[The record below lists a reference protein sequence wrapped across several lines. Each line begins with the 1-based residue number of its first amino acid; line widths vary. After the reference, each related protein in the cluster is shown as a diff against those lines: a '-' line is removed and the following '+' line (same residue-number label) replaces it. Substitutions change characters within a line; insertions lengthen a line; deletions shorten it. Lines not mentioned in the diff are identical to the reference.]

1 MDQRKIKESLASG
14 KTTEINK
21 ANNTLTT
28 GKLIMSGRI
37 ATIKQ
42 ALLAVL
48 LTAGMAM
55 TAQVQAH
62 GGLALAEDMC
72 VLTVGPYRM
81 HFTGYQPL
89 SQEEEFCE
97 DIPEV
102 GKTVIALD
110 YIQEELRPLTTEVRI
125 IRDTGSEENIDEITV
140 FHLPPKV
147 YPSASIAVEHTFPEK
162 GKFVGLV
169 KVTGGAQDYIS
180 RFPFSVG
187 EGRPTPKVAII
198 APIVLVIAVVAFF
211 LMRKKKNNPSTA

>member
-1 MDQRKIKESLASG
+1 MSARLA
-14 KTTEINK
+14 E
-21 ANNTLTT
+21 
-28 GKLIMSGRI
+28 
-37 ATIKQ
+37 IKQ
-42 ALLAVL
+42 VLLAVL
-48 LTAGMAM
+48 LATSVMF
-55 TAQVQAH
+55 TSQVQAH

-125 IRDTGSEENIDEITV
+125 IRDTGSEENLDAITV
-140 FHLPPKV
+140 FYLPPKV
-147 YPSASIAVEHTFPEK
+147 YPSASITVDHTFPEK

-169 KVTGGAQDYIS
+169 TVTGGAQDYVS

-187 EGRPTPKVAII
+187 DGRPMPKAAII
-198 APIVLVIAVVAFF
+198 APVVLVVIAIGAFF
-211 LMRKKKNNPSTA
+211 WMRSRRKNSPTAA

>member
-1 MDQRKIKESLASG
+1 
-14 KTTEINK
+14 
-21 ANNTLTT
+21 
-28 GKLIMSGRI
+28 MSARFI
-37 ATIKQ
+37 AIKQ
-42 ALLAVL
+42 AILTALLATCVIF
-48 LTAGMAM
+48 TS
-55 TAQVQAH
+55 QVQAH

-72 VLTVGPYRM
+72 ILTVGPYRM

-125 IRDTGSEENIDEITV
+125 IRDTGSEENLDAITV

-147 YPSASIAVEHTFPEK
+147 YPSASITVEHTFPEK

-169 KVTGGAQDYIS
+169 TVTGGAQDYVS

-187 EGRPTPKVAII
+187 EGRPTPKSAII
-198 APIVLVIAVVAFF
+198 APIVLVLAAGAFF
-211 LMRKKKNNPSTA
+211 FMRSKRKNESSGAA

>member
-1 MDQRKIKESLASG
+1 MLVERSA
-14 KTTEINK
+14 
-21 ANNTLTT
+21 A
-28 GKLIMSGRI
+28 
-37 ATIKQ
+37 IKQ
-42 ALLAVL
+42 IVITALVAASIMF
-48 LTAGMAM
+48 TSQA
-55 TAQVQAH
+55 QAH

-97 DIPEV
+97 DIPEI

-110 YIQEELRPLTTEVRI
+110 YIQEELRPLKTEVRI
-125 IRDTGSEENIDEITV
+125 IRDTGSEANLDEITV

-147 YPSASIAVEHTFPEK
+147 YPTASITIDHTFPEK

-169 KVTGGAQDYIS
+169 TVSGGPQEYVS

-187 EGRPTPKVAII
+187 EGRPTPKIVII
-198 APIVLVIAVVAFF
+198 GPILLVVVGAAAFIM
-211 LMRKKKNNPSTA
+211 MRKRKSDGANPA

>member
-1 MDQRKIKESLASG
+1 MSAR
-14 KTTEINK
+14 
-21 ANNTLTT
+21 
-28 GKLIMSGRI
+28 LIEM
-37 ATIKQ
+37 KQ
-42 ALLAVL
+42 ALFAMILA
-48 LTAGMAM
+48 TSMMFTSQA
-55 TAQVQAH
+55 QAH

-97 DIPEV
+97 DIPET

-110 YIQEELRPLTTEVRI
+110 YIQEELRPLKTEVRI
-125 IRDTGSEENIDEITV
+125 IRDTGSEANLDEITV

-147 YPSASIAVEHTFPEK
+147 YPSASITVDHTFPEK

-169 KVTGGAQDYIS
+169 TVTGGAQDYVS

-187 EGRPTPKVAII
+187 EGRPTPKTAII
-198 APIVLVIAVVAFF
+198 APVVLVLAVAAFF
-211 LMRKKKNNPSTA
+211 FLRKRKPANQNPA

>member
-1 MDQRKIKESLASG
+1 MSARLA
-14 KTTEINK
+14 E
-21 ANNTLTT
+21 
-28 GKLIMSGRI
+28 
-37 ATIKQ
+37 IKQ
-42 ALLAVL
+42 VVLTVLLAASVMF
-48 LTAGMAM
+48 T
-55 TAQVQAH
+55 TQVQAH
-62 GGLALAEDMC
+62 GGLALADDMC

-125 IRDTGSEENIDEITV
+125 IRDTGSEENLDAITV
-140 FHLPPKV
+140 FHIPPKV
-147 YPSASIAVEHTFPEK
+147 YPSASIAIEHSFPEK

-169 KVTGGAQDYIS
+169 TVTGGAQDYVS

-187 EGRPTPKVAII
+187 EGRPTPKAAII
-198 APIVLVIAVVAFF
+198 APVVLVIAVVAFF
-211 LMRKKKNNPSTA
+211 LMRRKNKSSSSVA

>member
-1 MDQRKIKESLASG
+1 
-14 KTTEINK
+14 
-21 ANNTLTT
+21 
-28 GKLIMSGRI
+28 MSGRI

-97 DIPEV
+97 DIPEI

-169 KVTGGAQDYIS
+169 TVTGGAQDYIS

-187 EGRPTPKVAII
+187 EGRPTSKVAII
-198 APIVLVIAVVAFF
+198 APIILVIAVVAFF
-211 LMRKKKNNPSTA
+211 LMRKKKNNSTTA

>member
-1 MDQRKIKESLASG
+1 MSLRL
-14 KTTEINK
+14 
-21 ANNTLTT
+21 TLMKQT
-28 GKLIMSGRI
+28 LYSAIL
-37 ATIKQ
+37 ATSI
-42 ALLAVL
+42 VFS
-48 LTAGMAM
+48 
-55 TAQVQAH
+55 AQVQAH

-110 YIQEELRPLTTEVRI
+110 YIQEELRPLKTEVRI
-125 IRDTGSEENIDEITV
+125 IRDTGSEANLDEITV

-147 YPSASIAVEHTFPEK
+147 YPNASITVDHTFPEK

-169 KVTGGAQDYIS
+169 TITGGAQDYVS

-187 EGRPTPKVAII
+187 EGRPTPKAMIYGPIAAVLAIG
-198 APIVLVIAVVAFF
+198 AFI
-211 LMRKKKNNPSTA
+211 LMRVRRKKDTDAA

>member
-1 MDQRKIKESLASG
+1 MSVR
-14 KTTEINK
+14 
-21 ANNTLTT
+21 
-28 GKLIMSGRI
+28 LIDV
-37 ATIKQ
+37 KQ
-42 ALLAVL
+42 AVL
-48 LTAGMAM
+48 TVLFATSMM
-55 TAQVQAH
+55 FTAQAQAH

-110 YIQEELRPLTTEVRI
+110 YIQEELRPLKTEVRI
-125 IRDTGSEENIDEITV
+125 IRDTGSEENLDAITV

-147 YPSASIAVEHTFPEK
+147 YPSASITVDHTFAEK

-169 KVTGGAQDYIS
+169 TVTGGTQDYVS

-187 EGRPTPKVAII
+187 EGRPAPKAAII
-198 APIVLVIAVVAFF
+198 APVVLVLAVAAFF
-211 LMRKKKNNPSTA
+211 YMRSKRKSDNKAAA

>member
-1 MDQRKIKESLASG
+1 MSARLA
-14 KTTEINK
+14 E
-21 ANNTLTT
+21 
-28 GKLIMSGRI
+28 
-37 ATIKQ
+37 IKQ
-42 ALLAVL
+42 VL
-48 LTAGMAM
+48 LTVLLATSVMF
-55 TAQVQAH
+55 TSQVQAH
-62 GGLALAEDMC
+62 GGLALADDMC

-110 YIQEELRPLTTEVRI
+110 YIQEELRPLKTEVRI
-125 IRDTGSEENIDEITV
+125 IRDTGSEADLDAITV

-147 YPSASIAVEHTFPEK
+147 YPSASITVEHVFPEK

-169 KVTGGAQDYIS
+169 TVTGGAQDYVS

-187 EGRPTPKVAII
+187 EGRPTPKAAII
-198 APIVLVIAVVAFF
+198 APVVMVIAIGAFF
-211 LMRKKKNNPSTA
+211 FMRSRRKNDNATKA

>member
-1 MDQRKIKESLASG
+1 MSARLA
-14 KTTEINK
+14 E
-21 ANNTLTT
+21 L
-28 GKLIMSGRI
+28 
-37 ATIKQ
+37 KQ
-42 ALLAVL
+42 VL
-48 LTAGMAM
+48 LTVLLATSVMF
-55 TAQVQAH
+55 TSQVQAH
-62 GGLALAEDMC
+62 GGLALADDMC

-110 YIQEELRPLTTEVRI
+110 YIQEELRPLKTEVRI
-125 IRDTGSEENIDEITV
+125 IRDTGSEADLDAITV

-147 YPSASIAVEHTFPEK
+147 YPSASITVEHVFPEK

-169 KVTGGAQDYIS
+169 TVTGGAQDYVS

-187 EGRPTPKVAII
+187 EGRPTPKAAII
-198 APIVLVIAVVAFF
+198 APVVMVIAIGAFF
-211 LMRKKKNNPSTA
+211 LMRRRKSNDATKT

>member
-1 MDQRKIKESLASG
+1 MSARLA
-14 KTTEINK
+14 E
-21 ANNTLTT
+21 
-28 GKLIMSGRI
+28 
-37 ATIKQ
+37 IKQ
-42 ALLAVL
+42 VL
-48 LTAGMAM
+48 LTVLLATSVMF
-55 TAQVQAH
+55 TSQVQAH
-62 GGLALAEDMC
+62 GGLALADDMC

-110 YIQEELRPLTTEVRI
+110 YIQEELRPLKTEVRI
-125 IRDTGSEENIDEITV
+125 IRDTGSEADLDAITV

-147 YPSASIAVEHTFPEK
+147 YPSASITVEHVFSEK

-169 KVTGGAQDYIS
+169 TVTGGAQDYVS

-187 EGRPTPKVAII
+187 EGRPTPKAAII
-198 APIVLVIAVVAFF
+198 APVVMVIAIGAFF
-211 LMRKKKNNPSTA
+211 FMRSRRKNDNATKA

>member
-1 MDQRKIKESLASG
+1 MAAGVTKIK
-14 KTTEINK
+14 
-21 ANNTLTT
+21 
-28 GKLIMSGRI
+28 
-37 ATIKQ
+37 Q
-42 ALLAVL
+42 VLLA
-48 LTAGMAM
+48 AGVAVCMMFAS
-55 TAQVQAH
+55 QVQAH

-125 IRDTGSEENIDEITV
+125 IRDTGSEENLDAITV

-147 YPSASIAVEHTFPEK
+147 YPSASITVDHTFPEK

-169 KVTGGAQDYIS
+169 TVTGGAQDYVS

-187 EGRPTPKVAII
+187 EGRPTPKAAII
-198 APIVLVIAVVAFF
+198 APVVLVIIAIGAFF
-211 LMRKKKNNPSTA
+211 FMRSRRKSNTPTAV

>member
-1 MDQRKIKESLASG
+1 MSVSIAEVKQVV
-14 KTTEINK
+14 
-21 ANNTLTT
+21 LT
-28 GKLIMSGRI
+28 I
-37 ATIKQ
+37 
-42 ALLAVL
+42 LLA
-48 LTAGMAM
+48 ASMAF
-55 TAQVQAH
+55 TSQVQAH
-62 GGLALAEDMC
+62 GGLALADDMC

-125 IRDTGSEENIDEITV
+125 IRDTGSEENLDAITV

-147 YPSASIAVEHTFPEK
+147 YPTASITVEHTFPEK

-169 KVTGGAQDYIS
+169 TVTGGAQEYVS

-187 EGRPTPKVAII
+187 EGRSTPKVAII
-198 APIVLVIAVVAFF
+198 APVVLIIAAAAF
-211 LMRKKKNNPSTA
+211 LIMRRKNTPTAA

>member
-1 MDQRKIKESLASG
+1 MLVERS
-14 KTTEINK
+14 
-21 ANNTLTT
+21 
-28 GKLIMSGRI
+28 

-42 ALLAVL
+42 IVITAIVAV
-48 LTAGMAM
+48 TVMF
-55 TAQVQAH
+55 TSQVQAH

-110 YIQEELRPLTTEVRI
+110 YIQEELRPLKTEVRI
-125 IRDTGSEENIDEITV
+125 IRDTGSEANLDEITV

-147 YPSASIAVEHTFPEK
+147 YPTASITIDHTFPEK

-169 KVTGGAQDYIS
+169 TVTGGPQEYVS

-187 EGRPTPKVAII
+187 EGRPTPKIAII
-198 APIVLVIAVVAFF
+198 APILLVLAGVAFF
-211 LMRKKKNNPSTA
+211 FMRRKGNPDGTSAA

>member
-1 MDQRKIKESLASG
+1 MSAR
-14 KTTEINK
+14 
-21 ANNTLTT
+21 
-28 GKLIMSGRI
+28 LIEM
-37 ATIKQ
+37 KQ
-42 ALLAVL
+42 ALFAVILA
-48 LTAGMAM
+48 TGMIFTSQA
-55 TAQVQAH
+55 QAH

-97 DIPEV
+97 DIPET

-110 YIQEELRPLTTEVRI
+110 YIQEELRPLKTEVRI
-125 IRDTGSEENIDEITV
+125 IRDTGSEANLDEITV

-147 YPSASIAVEHTFPEK
+147 YPSASITVDHTFPEK

-169 KVTGGAQDYIS
+169 TVTGGAQDYVS

-198 APIVLVIAVVAFF
+198 APVVLVLAVATFF
-211 LMRKKKNNPSTA
+211 YLRKRKPANQNPA

>member
-1 MDQRKIKESLASG
+1 MSARL
-14 KTTEINK
+14 IN
-21 ANNTLTT
+21 
-28 GKLIMSGRI
+28 
-37 ATIKQ
+37 IKQ
-42 ALLAVL
+42 ALSAVILAASML
-48 LTAGMAM
+48 F

-97 DIPEV
+97 DIPEI

-110 YIQEELRPLTTEVRI
+110 YIQEELRPLKTEVRI
-125 IRDTGSEENIDEITV
+125 IRDTGSESNLDEITV

-147 YPSASIAVEHTFPEK
+147 YPTASITVEHTFPEK

-169 KVTGGAQDYIS
+169 TVTGGAQDYVS

-187 EGRPTPKVAII
+187 DGRPTPKSAII
-198 APIVLVIAVVAFF
+198 APVVLVIAAAAFF
-211 LMRKKKNNPSTA
+211 LMRRRKSADQSAA

>member
-1 MDQRKIKESLASG
+1 
-14 KTTEINK
+14 
-21 ANNTLTT
+21 
-28 GKLIMSGRI
+28 MSARFI
-37 ATIKQ
+37 VIKQ
-42 ALLAVL
+42 AILTALLATCVIF
-48 LTAGMAM
+48 TS
-55 TAQVQAH
+55 QVQAH

-72 VLTVGPYRM
+72 ILTVGPYRM

-125 IRDTGSEENIDEITV
+125 IRDTGSEENLDAITV

-147 YPSASIAVEHTFPEK
+147 YPSASITVEHTFPEK

-169 KVTGGAQDYIS
+169 TVTGGAQDYVS

-187 EGRPTPKVAII
+187 EGRPTPKSAII
-198 APIVLVIAVVAFF
+198 APIVLVLAAGAFF
-211 LMRKKKNNPSTA
+211 FMRSKRKNESSGAS

>member
-1 MDQRKIKESLASG
+1 MSARLIEMKQVLFAIILA
-14 KTTEINK
+14 
-21 ANNTLTT
+21 T
-28 GKLIMSGRI
+28 GMVFTSH
-37 ATIKQ
+37 A
-42 ALLAVL
+42 
-48 LTAGMAM
+48 
-55 TAQVQAH
+55 QAH

-97 DIPEV
+97 DIPET

-110 YIQEELRPLTTEVRI
+110 YIQEELRPLKTEVRI
-125 IRDTGSEENIDEITV
+125 IRDTGSEANLDEITV

-147 YPSASIAVEHTFPEK
+147 YPSASITVDHTFPEK

-169 KVTGGAQDYIS
+169 TVTGGAQDYVS

-198 APIVLVIAVVAFF
+198 APVVLVLAVATFF
-211 LMRKKKNNPSTA
+211 YLRKRKPANQNPA

>member
-1 MDQRKIKESLASG
+1 MIFAS
-14 KTTEINK
+14 
-21 ANNTLTT
+21 
-28 GKLIMSGRI
+28 
-37 ATIKQ
+37 
-42 ALLAVL
+42 
-48 LTAGMAM
+48 
-55 TAQVQAH
+55 QVQAH

-125 IRDTGSEENIDEITV
+125 IRDTGSEENLDGITV

-147 YPSASIAVEHTFPEK
+147 YPSASITVDHTFPEK

-169 KVTGGAQDYIS
+169 TVTGGAQDYVS

-187 EGRPTPKVAII
+187 EGRPTPKATII
-198 APIVLVIAVVAFF
+198 APVVLVIIAIGAFF
-211 LMRKKKNNPSTA
+211 FMRSRRKSDKPTAV

>member
-1 MDQRKIKESLASG
+1 MSARLA
-14 KTTEINK
+14 E
-21 ANNTLTT
+21 
-28 GKLIMSGRI
+28 
-37 ATIKQ
+37 IKQ
-42 ALLAVL
+42 VL
-48 LTAGMAM
+48 LTVLLATSVMF
-55 TAQVQAH
+55 TSQVQAH
-62 GGLALAEDMC
+62 GGLALADDMC

-110 YIQEELRPLTTEVRI
+110 YIQEELRPLKTEVRI
-125 IRDTGSEENIDEITV
+125 IRDTGSEADLDAITV

-147 YPSASIAVEHTFPEK
+147 YPSASITVEHVFPEK

-169 KVTGGAQDYIS
+169 TVTGGAQDYVS

-187 EGRPTPKVAII
+187 EGRPTPKAAII
-198 APIVLVIAVVAFF
+198 APVVMVIAIGAFF
-211 LMRKKKNNPSTA
+211 LMRRRKSNDTTKT

>member
-1 MDQRKIKESLASG
+1 MSARLA
-14 KTTEINK
+14 E
-21 ANNTLTT
+21 
-28 GKLIMSGRI
+28 
-37 ATIKQ
+37 IKQ
-42 ALLAVL
+42 VL
-48 LTAGMAM
+48 LTVLLATSVMF
-55 TAQVQAH
+55 TSQVQAH
-62 GGLALAEDMC
+62 GGLALADDMC

-110 YIQEELRPLTTEVRI
+110 YIQEELRPLKTEVRI
-125 IRDTGSEENIDEITV
+125 IRDTGSEADLDAITV

-147 YPSASIAVEHTFPEK
+147 YPSASITVEHVFAEK

-169 KVTGGAQDYIS
+169 MVTGGAQDYVS

-187 EGRPTPKVAII
+187 EGRPTPKAAII
-198 APIVLVIAVVAFF
+198 APVVMVIAIGAFF
-211 LMRKKKNNPSTA
+211 LMRRRKNDNATKA

>member
-1 MDQRKIKESLASG
+1 MSTRL
-14 KTTEINK
+14 IN
-21 ANNTLTT
+21 
-28 GKLIMSGRI
+28 
-37 ATIKQ
+37 IKQ
-42 ALLAVL
+42 ALSAIILA
-48 LTAGMAM
+48 TSMM
-55 TAQVQAH
+55 FTAQVQAH

-97 DIPEV
+97 DIPEI

-110 YIQEELRPLTTEVRI
+110 YIQEELRPLKTEVRI
-125 IRDTGSEENIDEITV
+125 IRDTGSEANLDEITV

-147 YPSASIAVEHTFPEK
+147 YPSASITVEHTFPEK

-169 KVTGGAQDYIS
+169 TVTGGAQDYVS

-187 EGRPTPKVAII
+187 DGRPTPKSAII
-198 APIVLVIAVVAFF
+198 APIVLVIAAAAFF
-211 LMRKKKNNPSTA
+211 LMRRRKSADQSTA